1 MATYQRFQTLSA
13 AEQHLFGPQSPV
25 LVSRYQLSLDLESG
39 KRLLQVRMVNL
50 SEKRIRQVFLRVIC
64 FDAAHTRLAQ
74 LELVP
79 VPAVSALPGRIFG
92 DNRVVE
98 LTPPGTSFVEVF
110 AQRVRFY
117 DGSTWDEER
126 DQDYIAFPPPEPVKQ
141 EDPAYD
147 RLSRSAIAG
156 GVRCEYYYHAQAGL
170 WICTCGL
177 PNGSRSLRCAHCG
190 AKRAWLEKHM
200 DREGQPAAAPE
211 PEKEPETTAEKL
223 PAPEPVVI
231 TAPPVVRPVSPVEEF
246 GLAGLLRPEPTHTPG
261 PAPEPE
267 PEPEP
272 EPSHAGRTVA
282 IILAVL
288 LFLGAGAF
296 GTYRYLMPY
305 LRYREAVTEQS
316 NGNYDR
322 AVELF
327 EELGEY
333 KDSPE
338 RITKTIAQ
346 RAFDL
351 MAEGKYPEALAV
363 FDTLEG
369 YEKNAAD
376 CVYSM
381 GVLAFNNGELE
392 KAMGYARQ
400 LEERDP
406 DYEKLPE
413 LQQFCMYSLGNRT
426 AAEAG
431 EAETSDERI
440 ALYQQAIGYYTE
452 ADYEDSA
459 DRITECRY
467 RIAIEYMGLDALTEA
482 IEAFEQLAGYKQSD
496 DFRKDCMFR
505 YAQAHLE
512 NVDEVT
518 MAYLETLAGEGYD
531 GAQALLDRLNGDGF
545 YFRLTEGSQDIPGA
559 LVTDTV
565 EDLSQLYIHYSVD
578 YVDEDGAVLVLLCYT
593 LPDGTSGRGLLNR
606 NRESRGVV
614 GWTEFPFPADC
625 RISGTVRLEFYDSMR
640 GDDAEPLEVITFT
653 YNRQEKEEGDKEE
666 GHGK

>member
-13 AEQHLFGPQSPV
+13 AEQHLFGPESPV

-50 SEKRIRQVFLRVIC
+50 SEKRIRQVFLRVVC

-74 LELVP
+74 MELVP
-79 VPAVSALPGRIFG
+79 MPVESVLPGRVFG
-92 DNRVVE
+92 DNRVLE
-98 LTPPGTSFVEVF
+98 LTPQGTSFVEAF

-126 DQDYIAFPPPEPVKQ
+126 DQNYIAFPAPEPVEP

-147 RLSRSAIAG
+147 RLSASAIAG
-156 GVRCEYYYHAQAGL
+156 GVRCDYYYRAQTGL
-170 WICTCGL
+170 WTCTCGL
-177 PNGSRSLRCAHCG
+177 PNSSRALRCAHCG

-200 DREGQPAAAPE
+200 NREEQPAPAPARE
-211 PEKEPETTAEKL
+211 AEKMPERI

-231 TAPPVVRPVSPVEEF
+231 TAQPSVRPMSAVEEF
-246 GLAGLLRPEPTHTPG
+246 GLAGLLHSEPA
-261 PAPEPE
+261 PAPAPDPEPE
-267 PEPEP
+267 PER
-272 EPSHAGRTVA
+272 SHAGRTAA

-288 LFLGAGAF
+288 LFAAAGAF
-296 GTYRYLMPY
+296 CTFRYLMPF
-305 LRYREAVTEQS
+305 LRYREALTEQS
-316 NGNYDR
+316 KGNYDR
-322 AVELF
+322 AMELF
-327 EELGEY
+327 AELGEY

-338 RITKTIAQ
+338 QITQTIAK
-346 RAFDL
+346 RAFD
-351 MAEGKYPEALAV
+351 MMGEGKYEEALAV

-369 YEKNAAD
+369 YESSAAD
-376 CVYSM
+376 CIYSM
-381 GVLAFNNGELE
+381 GVLAFNDGRLDE
-392 KAMGYARQ
+392 AMDCV
-400 LEERDP
+400 ERLQERFP

-413 LQQFCMYSLGNRT
+413 LRQYCMYSLGNRAAAQ
-426 AAEAG
+426 AAEQETADG
-431 EAETSDERI
+431 RIKGYEEAIEYFT
-440 ALYQQAIGYYTE
+440 QAN
-452 ADYEDSA
+452 YEDSA

-565 EDLSQLYIHYSVD
+565 DDLSQLYIHYSVD

-614 GWTEFPFPADC
+614 GWTEFPFPTDC
-625 RISGTVRLEFYDSMR
+625 KTGGMVRLEFYDSMR

-653 YNRQEKEEGDKEE
+653 YNWQEKEEGDKEE